1 MAGRIEAL
9 DRASVIAIASNHTVN
24 RIIVVDDHFD
34 IGLGVFRQT
43 LSDRRL
49 LIQSDSRISVGG
61 TGGMMVFARH
71 ATV

>member
-34 IGLGVFRQT
+34 VGLGAFRQA

-49 LIQSDSRISVGG
+49 LVQGDSRIGVGR